1 MRWTESL
8 SPLALSLL
16 LELGALV
23 LFGRLAHEVS
33 EGNTLQFDMAIA
45 DTSMA
50 LAVLGSR
57 KSCASYR
64 TSAILEE

>member
-1 MRWTESL
+1 MDLTKMRWTESL

-33 EGNTLQFDMAIA
+33 EGNTLQFDMAI
-45 DTSMA
+45 
-50 LAVLGSR
+50 R
-57 KSCASYR
+57 
-64 TSAILEE
+64 IHPWP